1 MKCPKCKSENVSI
14 QMVTESKL
22 ATKHRS
28 IIWWIFVGWWLV
40 PIKWVI
46 FFVPALFLKIFG
58 GKRYKLKTKKVKMGV
73 CQNCGHSW
81 KI

>member
-1 MKCPKCKSENVSI
+1 MRCPKCKSENVNV

-22 ATKHRS
+22 KVKHHS
-28 IIWWIFVGWWLV
+28 ILWWTYGWLIVLVKWMIFT
-40 PIKWVI
+40 I
-46 FFVPALFLKIFG
+46 PALFLKIFG
-58 GKRYKLKTKKVKMGV
+58 GKKYKLKQTKVKMGV